1 MEDLE
6 KQLLQLQT
14 EERETKE
21 LELKSAQER
30 RQAVEDL
37 EKGVSIPLRFFR
49 CIFSLTCNYFAI
61 YNLK

>member
-37 EKGVSIPLRFFR
+37 EKGVSIPVHFL
-49 CIFSLTCNYFAI
+49 
-61 YNLK
+61 